1 MASSRKSFCSRLQF
15 VTNRKTSKKSHYIGK
30 HEDKVK
36 EETEA
41 EQNEEAVS
49 LADVMDPKFRTNK
62 DIMSNQA
69 RIEAQIRGQSCGDV
83 LQEAVSND
91 RASSSGSEYSNR
103 SGPMWLQE
111 AKELINVAGSFNST
125 SVLASQDQTAVSKV
139 MTIDTINPRDTEPCI
154 NITKTNYPELPVL
167 DKEINLESEPQ
178 IKSCTQQRDSPR
190 IATQSMANSNVR
202 ASSDLHEIKE
212 CNEIQESHK
221 MTESESTVNEV
232 KKTTVKFTISVESN
246 PDEESKVV
254 DLDVTPPQMEK
265 KMLEQPKESSS
276 LPSLKLN
283 LSPAEI
289 NSSPESGNSPELRY
303 AIGRVRVHSGE
314 NSLTST
320 PISRP
325 RRQAFFSSS
334 YLSRKNLSREN
345 AFEDSEDAM
354 SVSASSSDFSPGS
367 TLSSTGGDRFH
378 GNDEFSDDASSD
390 GKVLEG
396 VELSDEVSSADMRN
410 SGEHTHLTPVNK
422 QLRIVTS
429 VDRALYPHRRS
440 SLSSPKFERN
450 LSFGRSSAENLEHIA
465 FIDFLKRHKLGQYL
479 KNFPSNMSMF
489 DFRNASDQELSE
501 VYGIHD
507 MEGRRALLK
516 AIQASK
522 EEDESDTD
530 SLSEFHTGGPTSPLP
545 SPLLRKCRDEFP
557 FGGGPGGL
565 RRLQRTLSE
574 DTKQRRRESMP
585 STPTGPHPPPTITH
599 HMGILAEPTNLL
611 RMKNT
616 ALGQSAPSLTNSL
629 KDMTVTRRNSRNY
642 GRKSVVTLT
651 STSPTLPPR
660 CPSPQIHPGSPHESP
675 RNLSPNQHGH
685 FAFQAIR
692 KCDGRRWSCASIPSS
707 GYGTNTPGS
716 SNVSLF
722 PQSHPQSRYS
732 SQERLHQFP
741 SQPTAEELHFLST
754 HFGSSENM
762 AVSHDDQDLH
772 PHTNMRPRSR
782 SLSSPARSPGVE
794 SEIIMMNS
802 VYKERFP
809 KATIE
814 MEDRLK
820 TFIANNATLDLA
832 QESDAVLCFLHYQV
846 IELARDCLNKSAEK
860 MVTKAYFYELQDNLE
875 KLVQDARE
883 RSLEA
888 YKNLY
893 PLVKQLLLIIS
904 RPLRLLE
911 CLEFDPEEFYMLLE
925 VAEGHARQVIKDDI
939 PQYIISKLGL
949 TGDPLSGRHF
959 VFLFSYLEITVFNL
973 LTCTQLEIIGFHFQE
988 QEVANLTK
996 VKLPCEEDYESIKLI
1011 SNGAYAA
1018 VYLVR
1023 HKETRQRF
1031 AMKKI
1036 CKQNL
1041 VMRNQIEQV
1050 FLERDI
1056 LSFTDNPFVVS
1067 MYCSFETKKYLCM
1080 VMEYV
1085 EGGDCATLL
1094 KNIGSLALDLA
1105 RMYFAETVLAL
1116 EYLHSYGIV
1125 HRDLKPDNLL
1135 ITALGHVKLTDFGLS
1150 KIGLMSLTTNLYED
1164 ALDKDCK
1171 QFRDKQV
1178 FGTPEYIAPEVILRS
1193 GYGKPVDWWSMGI
1206 ILYEFLVGC
1215 VPFFGD
1221 TPEELFSQVINENI
1235 QWPDEDEWQVR
1246 DDAKDLIL
1254 GLLQHDPLQRLGTGG
1269 AQEVKEHVFFMGL
1282 NWENLLRQK
1291 AEFVPQLDGDDD
1303 TSYFDSRIDR
1313 YNHELDTEDTEDD
1326 GEDLLFH
1333 SFSSCSPRYSRVY
1346 NRGLEPL
1353 IHDELRERRRHSSA
1367 DDFRARVLERRALER
1382 KDSNHS
1388 EGSEGSL
1395 EMIRRKDSVLSDTTD
1410 SINSDRGQR
1419 DEEGFSST
1427 ERRASDNTSVSD
1439 SSQTDS
1445 DSCNSPQINRAN
1457 KLIGSKNVIPKFAIS
1472 SEEDKPTSPKELSP
1486 VDEGKEGSKE
1496 RSEHKAKTDGGKLP
1510 MQKSVSANALTLLIT
1525 PTTDEFSTPKAASPG
1540 GSSTSSRDGSPN
1552 RDTSPLTRSLKPPI
1566 ILKKGA
1572 RGFGFSFR
1580 SIRVYIGESDV
1591 YTLQHIVTEVEPNS
1605 PSFEAG
1611 LRAGDLITHI
1621 NDESVQSL
1629 LHTQVVHLLS
1639 SGTIVNIRAV
1649 PLDKTS
1655 IKEGSRRKGNPG
1667 KMARRSQKKRQ
1678 QKDKVQEKKK
1688 GRNLLRR
1695 LSTKKSEPPM
1705 FPHSPHLPP
1714 GRQQFTPLNRSSSS
1728 GDTLPMHHHAKLGRS
1743 PPISVPW
1750 SPDSSQAGSSTSSS
1764 PSSSV
1769 PNSPATQAAAIAAH
1783 FGRPSSLHVA
1793 KHKKT
1798 ASLKSPHRR
1807 KSVHNFPLSP
1817 LARTPSPSAS
1827 VQSPARSPSPLA
1839 LPLGHQVGSSNL
1851 TQQTIPSHLNS
1862 HMLLH
1867 HSASVPS
1874 CKKAL
1879 ITPTPVKPFTPPSSI
1894 ASPQPTSS
1902 KSPLS
1907 RPKSCEP
1914 GSPKRRTSSP
1924 ERLHPS
1930 SANQRLTGAT
1940 GCGNLDKLPPP
1951 HRKVSLQERLQSD
1964 SHPDPT

>member
-1 MASSRKSFCSRLQF
+1 MASSKKSFCSRLQLP
-15 VTNRKTSKKSHYIGK
+15 NRKTSKKTHYIGK
-30 HEDKVK
+30 QEDKVK
-36 EETEA
+36 EETEV
-41 EQNEEAVS
+41 EQDEEIAKDLSSLQAQDIKTVEEGAGENIGPEKSLDANVQMSVKVTEPGISNLKRNDGNTSDSFHKPVVS
-49 LADVMDPKFRTNK
+49 ASDTVSDVKVTSLVEEN
-62 DIMSNQA
+62 MSKCV
-69 RIEAQIRGQSCGDV
+69 E
-83 LQEAVSND
+83 L
-91 RASSSGSEYSNR
+91 SGSENIAKKKSTEK
-103 SGPMWLQE
+103 E
-111 AKELINVAGSFNST
+111 AEIVHSDKNSLKNATLDDNDPKEFKRHI
-125 SVLASQDQTAVSKV
+125 
-139 MTIDTINPRDTEPCI
+139 
-154 NITKTNYPELPVL
+154 
-167 DKEINLESEPQ
+167 
-178 IKSCTQQRDSPR
+178 
-190 IATQSMANSNVR
+190 
-202 ASSDLHEIKE
+202 
-212 CNEIQESHK
+212 
-221 MTESESTVNEV
+221 
-232 KKTTVKFTISVESN
+232 VKFTISLESN
-246 PDEESKVV
+246 PEEEESPVV
-254 DLDVTPPQMEK
+254 VVTPPQHDADK
-265 KMLEQPKESSS
+265 KPGSEIHKESSS
-276 LPSLKLN
+276 LPTLKLN
-283 LSPAEI
+283 LSCTDSV
-289 NSSPESGNSPELRY
+289 SSPESGNSPEGRY
-303 AIGRVRVHSGE
+303 SHGRIRLHSGE

-320 PISRP
+320 PTSRGP
-325 RRQAFFSSS
+325 RRQTVFTTYF
-334 YLSRKNLSREN
+334 SRKNLSREN
-345 AFEDSEDAM
+345 AFEDSEDCL
-354 SVSASSSDFSPGS
+354 SASSSDFSPSS
-367 TLSSTGGDRFH
+367 TLSSAGAERFH
-378 GNDEFSDDASSD
+378 GHEEFSDDATNEVKRDVTETCEDPSS
-390 GKVLEG
+390 
-396 VELSDEVSSADMRN
+396 LSDVRS
-410 SGEHTHLTPVNK
+410 SGEHMHLTPVNK

-429 VDRALYPHRRS
+429 VDRALNPHRRG
-440 SLSSPKFERN
+440 SLSSPKFERVP
-450 LSFGRSSAENLEHIA
+450 SFGRSSAENLEHIT
-465 FIDFLKRHKLGQYL
+465 FIDYLKRNKLGHYL
-479 KNFPSNMSMF
+479 KNFPPNMSMF
-489 DFRNASDQELSE
+489 DFKATSEQELIE
-501 VYGIHD
+501 VYGVHEVD
-507 MEGRRALLK
+507 GRRALLR
-516 AIQASK
+516 AIQSAR

-530 SLSEFHTGGPTSPLP
+530 SMSEFHIAGPSSPLP
-545 SPLLRKCRDEFP
+545 SPLLRKCRDELP
-557 FGGGPGGL
+557 FGGGSPGGL

-585 STPTGPHPPPTITH
+585 STPTAPHPPPTLIH
-599 HMGILAEPTNLL
+599 HVEPSNLL

-616 ALGQSAPSLTNSL
+616 VLGQSAPSLINSL
-629 KDMTVTRRNSRNY
+629 KDMNVTRRNSRNY
-642 GRKSVVTLT
+642 GGRKSVVAMT

-660 CPSPQIHPGSPHESP
+660 CPSPQINPSGSPHESP

-716 SNVSLF
+716 SNVSLY

-741 SQPTAEELHFLST
+741 SQPTAEELHFLSS
-754 HFGSSENM
+754 HFGSSENI
-762 AVSHDDQDLH
+762 SHDDQDLH

-814 MEDRLK
+814 MEDKLK
-820 TFIANNATLDLA
+820 TFIENNATLDLA

-846 IELARDCLNKSAEK
+846 LELARDCLNKSSEK

-875 KLVQDARE
+875 RLVQDARE

-925 VAEGHARQVIKDDI
+925 VAEGHARQVIKEDI

-949 TGDPLSGRHF
+949 TGDPLAGLHPSDHYDSPDHQTEENEGDKEEEGETEEH
-959 VFLFSYLEITVFNL
+959 
-973 LTCTQLEIIGFHFQE
+973 
-988 QEVANLTK
+988 EVAALTK
-996 VKLPCEEDYESIKLI
+996 VKQPCEEDYETIKLI

-1041 VMRNQIEQV
+1041 VLRNQIEQV

-1067 MYCSFETKKYLCM
+1067 MYCSFETKKHLCM

-1094 KNIGSLALDLA
+1094 KNVGCLALDLA

-1116 EYLHSYGIV
+1116 EYLHSYGVV

-1235 QWPDEDEWQVR
+1235 QWPDEDDWQVR
-1246 DDAKDLIL
+1246 DDAKDLIK

-1269 AQEVKEHVFFMGL
+1269 AQEVKEHVFFTGL

-1291 AEFVPQLDGDDD
+1291 AEFVPQLDGEDD

-1353 IHDELRERRRHSSA
+1353 INDVNMAFLSPYTNIPPQELRERRRHSSA
-1367 DDFRARVLERRALER
+1367 DDFRARVLEKRALER

-1395 EMIRRKDSVLSDTTD
+1395 EMLRRKDSILSDTTD
-1410 SINSDRGQR
+1410 SLNSGQR
-1419 DEEGFSST
+1419 EDESFSGH
-1427 ERRASDNTSVSD
+1427 ERRPSDNTSISD

-1445 DSCNSPQINRAN
+1445 DSCNSPQFNRAN
-1457 KLIGSKNVIPKFAIS
+1457 KMLSSKNVIPKFAIS
-1472 SEEDKPTSPKELSP
+1472 SEEDKPPSPKELSP
-1486 VDEGKEGSKE
+1486 VDEGKEGSKDKV
-1496 RSEHKAKTDGGKLP
+1496 EHKTKGETSKLP

-1525 PTTDEFSTPKAASPG
+1525 PTSDEFKTPKAASPG

-1552 RDTSPLTRSLKPPI
+1552 RDNSPLTRSLKPPI

-1611 LRAGDLITHI
+1611 LRDGDLITHI

-1639 SGTIVNIRAV
+1639 SGNIVNIRAI
-1649 PLDKTS
+1649 PLEKTT

-1667 KMARRSQKKRQ
+1667 KMAKRSQKKRQ
-1678 QKDKVQEKKK
+1678 TKDKVQDKKK

-1695 LSTKKSEPPM
+1695 LSTKKSDPPS

-1728 GDTLPMHHHAKLGRS
+1728 GDTVPPLHHNKLGRS

-1764 PSSSV
+1764 PSTSA
-1769 PNSPATQAAAIAAH
+1769 PNSPATQAAAAVAAH
-1783 FGRPSSLHVA
+1783 FGRPSSLHVV

-1807 KSVHNFPLSP
+1807 KSVHSFPLSP
-1817 LARTPSPSAS
+1817 LARTPSPSATA
-1827 VQSPARSPSPLA
+1827 QSPARSPSPLA
-1839 LPLGHQVGSSNL
+1839 LLHSHQVGSSNMP
-1851 TQQTIPSHLNS
+1851 QQTIPSQLNTHS
-1862 HMLLH
+1862 SLH

-1879 ITPTPVKPFTPPSSI
+1879 HTPSPIKPVLQTT
-1894 ASPQPTSS
+1894 SPQN
-1902 KSPLS
+1902 LLG

-1930 SANQRLTGAT
+1930 SANQRLASGGA
-1940 GCGNLDKLPPP
+1940 NLDKLPPP
-1951 HRKVSLQERLQSD
+1951 HRKVSLQERLLSE
-1964 SHPDPT
+1964 SHSDPT

>member
-1 MASSRKSFCSRLQF
+1 MKF
-15 VTNRKTSKKSHYIGK
+15 VLISCRFGYAYAYNPVIFQCCYYSGFIKK
-30 HEDKVK
+30 
-36 EETEA
+36 
-41 EQNEEAVS
+41 
-49 LADVMDPKFRTNK
+49 
-62 DIMSNQA
+62 
-69 RIEAQIRGQSCGDV
+69 
-83 LQEAVSND
+83 
-91 RASSSGSEYSNR
+91 
-103 SGPMWLQE
+103 
-111 AKELINVAGSFNST
+111 
-125 SVLASQDQTAVSKV
+125 
-139 MTIDTINPRDTEPCI
+139 
-154 NITKTNYPELPVL
+154 
-167 DKEINLESEPQ
+167 
-178 IKSCTQQRDSPR
+178 
-190 IATQSMANSNVR
+190 
-202 ASSDLHEIKE
+202 
-212 CNEIQESHK
+212 
-221 MTESESTVNEV
+221 
-232 KKTTVKFTISVESN
+232 
-246 PDEESKVV
+246 
-254 DLDVTPPQMEK
+254 
-265 KMLEQPKESSS
+265 
-276 LPSLKLN
+276 
-283 LSPAEI
+283 
-289 NSSPESGNSPELRY
+289 
-303 AIGRVRVHSGE
+303 
-314 NSLTST
+314 
-320 PISRP
+320 
-325 RRQAFFSSS
+325 
-334 YLSRKNLSREN
+334 
-345 AFEDSEDAM
+345 
-354 SVSASSSDFSPGS
+354 
-367 TLSSTGGDRFH
+367 
-378 GNDEFSDDASSD
+378 
-390 GKVLEG
+390 
-396 VELSDEVSSADMRN
+396 
-410 SGEHTHLTPVNK
+410 
-422 QLRIVTS
+422 
-429 VDRALYPHRRS
+429 
-440 SLSSPKFERN
+440 
-450 LSFGRSSAENLEHIA
+450 
-465 FIDFLKRHKLGQYL
+465 
-479 KNFPSNMSMF
+479 
-489 DFRNASDQELSE
+489 
-501 VYGIHD
+501 
-507 MEGRRALLK
+507 
-516 AIQASK
+516 
-522 EEDESDTD
+522 
-530 SLSEFHTGGPTSPLP
+530 SEFHIAGPSSPLP
-545 SPLLRKCRDEFP
+545 SPLLRKCRDELP
-557 FGGGPGGL
+557 FGGGSPGGL

-585 STPTGPHPPPTITH
+585 STPTAPHPPPTLIH
-599 HMGILAEPTNLL
+599 HVEPSNLL

-616 ALGQSAPSLTNSL
+616 VLGQSAPSLINSL
-629 KDMTVTRRNSRNY
+629 KDMNVTRRNSRNY
-642 GRKSVVTLT
+642 GGRKSVVAMT

-660 CPSPQIHPGSPHESP
+660 CPSPQINPSGSPHESP

-716 SNVSLF
+716 SNVSLY

-741 SQPTAEELHFLST
+741 SQPTAEELHFLSS
-754 HFGSSENM
+754 HFGSSENI
-762 AVSHDDQDLH
+762 SHDDQDLH

-782 SLSSPARSPGVE
+782 SLSLSWLALDSPARSPGVE

-814 MEDRLK
+814 MEDKLK
-820 TFIANNATLDLA
+820 TFIENNATLDLA

-846 IELARDCLNKSAEK
+846 LELARDCLNKSSEK

-875 KLVQDARE
+875 RLVQDARE

-925 VAEGHARQVIKDDI
+925 VAEGHARQVIKEDI

-949 TGDPLSGRHF
+949 TGDPLAGLHPSDHYDSPDHQTEENEGDKEEEGETEEH
-959 VFLFSYLEITVFNL
+959 
-973 LTCTQLEIIGFHFQE
+973 
-988 QEVANLTK
+988 EVAALTK
-996 VKLPCEEDYESIKLI
+996 VKQPCEEDYETIKLI

-1041 VMRNQIEQV
+1041 VLRNQIEQV

-1067 MYCSFETKKYLCM
+1067 MYCSFETKKHLCM

-1094 KNIGSLALDLA
+1094 KNVGCLALDLA

-1116 EYLHSYGIV
+1116 EYLHSYGVV

-1235 QWPDEDEWQVR
+1235 QWPDEDDWQVR
-1246 DDAKDLIL
+1246 DDAKDLIK

-1269 AQEVKEHVFFMGL
+1269 AQEVKEHVFFTGL

-1291 AEFVPQLDGDDD
+1291 AEFVPQLDGEDD

-1353 IHDELRERRRHSSA
+1353 INDVNMAFLSPYTNIPPQELRERRRHSSA
-1367 DDFRARVLERRALER
+1367 DDFRARVLEKRALER

-1395 EMIRRKDSVLSDTTD
+1395 EMLRRKDSILSDTTD
-1410 SINSDRGQR
+1410 SLNSGQR
-1419 DEEGFSST
+1419 EDESFSGH
-1427 ERRASDNTSVSD
+1427 ERRPSDNTSISD

-1445 DSCNSPQINRAN
+1445 DSCNSPQFNRAN
-1457 KLIGSKNVIPKFAIS
+1457 KMLSSKNVIPKFAIS
-1472 SEEDKPTSPKELSP
+1472 SEEDKPPSPKELSP
-1486 VDEGKEGSKE
+1486 VDEGKEGSKDKV
-1496 RSEHKAKTDGGKLP
+1496 EHKTKGETSKLP

-1525 PTTDEFSTPKAASPG
+1525 PTSDEFKTPKAASPG

-1552 RDTSPLTRSLKPPI
+1552 RDNSPLTRSLKPPI

-1611 LRAGDLITHI
+1611 LRDGDLITHI

-1639 SGTIVNIRAV
+1639 SGNIVNIRAI
-1649 PLDKTS
+1649 PLEKTT

-1667 KMARRSQKKRQ
+1667 KMAKRSQKKRQ
-1678 QKDKVQEKKK
+1678 TKDKVQDKKK

-1695 LSTKKSEPPM
+1695 LSTKKSDPPS

-1728 GDTLPMHHHAKLGRS
+1728 GDTVPPLHHNKLGRS

-1764 PSSSV
+1764 PSTSA
-1769 PNSPATQAAAIAAH
+1769 PNSPATQAAAAVAAH
-1783 FGRPSSLHVA
+1783 FGRPSSLHVV

-1807 KSVHNFPLSP
+1807 KSVHSFPLSP
-1817 LARTPSPSAS
+1817 LARTPSPSATA
-1827 VQSPARSPSPLA
+1827 QSPARSPSPLA
-1839 LPLGHQVGSSNL
+1839 LLHSHQVGSSNMP
-1851 TQQTIPSHLNS
+1851 QQTIPSQLNTHS
-1862 HMLLH
+1862 SLH

-1879 ITPTPVKPFTPPSSI
+1879 HTPSPIKPVLQTT
-1894 ASPQPTSS
+1894 SPQN
-1902 KSPLS
+1902 LLG

-1930 SANQRLTGAT
+1930 SANQRLASGGA
-1940 GCGNLDKLPPP
+1940 NLDKLPPP
-1951 HRKVSLQERLQSD
+1951 HRKVSLQERLLSE
-1964 SHPDPT
+1964 SHSDPT